1 MKFNFDE
8 QPEVIQKFI
17 ILGAAFLY
25 HELCHAGGAT
35 QDIPNIVC
43 DMVVEND
50 IPPDKIATLLND
62 TMLELGLVSAAAH
75 GEAEAGKLHNNL
87 NLEPFDKAAVK
98 PYMN

>member
-25 HELCHAGGAT
+25 HELCHPGGAT
-35 QDIPNIVC
+35 DAIPDIVYNMMIENNI
-43 DMVVEND
+43 
-50 IPPDKIATLLND
+50 PSDKIATLLND

-75 GEAEAGKLHNNL
+75 GEAEAGGTHNNL
-87 NLEPFDKAAVK
+87 NLGPSDKAAVK